1 MGNYR
6 LRVGSLLAAVLL
18 AIAVPALAT
27 EPFAKVGTTSIL
39 AVLDF
44 PVGVRNMGMGGTGV
58 ADMSQPANGYFN
70 PASLAWTDA
79 TYVSYGHEDLMFDIE
94 MNDARLVSGYRWGD
108 DASKNAWRLG
118 GALGYTAMNMD
129 PVVVRTIFLPEGTGE
144 SYEPDD
150 YYVTTALAGAW
161 ERSGASIAA
170 GVAAKYVRIEF
181 ASDEGT
187 AWAFDYGFVAAKSF
201 IAGGSMLRPRA
212 GFSMTNIGE
221 ELEYADRFSD
231 IAGETRMGL
240 GFDFASPPKRTW
252 GRDVAAVSG
261 AFDADHVDRDLGDS
275 YWAFGWEVAALQFI
289 QMRAGYQWFDVD
301 NDNVVTLGA
310 GIGWDFGRVII
321 RADYTHVSEP
331 SSFRVD
337 LDRDLFGATVGAR
350 F

>member
-1 MGNYR
+1 MTAA
-6 LRVGSLLAAVLL
+6 SPSLAA
-18 AIAVPALAT
+18 
-27 EPFAKVGTTSIL
+27 EPFAKVGTTSML

-79 TYVSYGHEDLMFDIE
+79 TYVSYGHEDLFFDIE
-94 MNDARLVSGYRWGD
+94 MNDARLTSGYRWGD
-108 DASKNAWRLG
+108 SSGNAWRLG
-118 GALGYTAMNMD
+118 GGFGYTAMTME
-129 PVVVRTIFLPEGTGE
+129 PVVVRTVFLPEGTGE

-161 ERSGASIAA
+161 ERGGESIAV

-187 AWAFDYGFVAAKSF
+187 AWAFDYGFVAAKGF
-201 IAGGSMLRPRA
+201 IAGGSMLRPRV

-221 ELEYADRFSD
+221 ELEYDDRFSD

-240 GFDFASPPKRTW
+240 GFDFASPAKRTW
-252 GRDVAAVSG
+252 GRNVAAVSG
-261 AFDADHVDRDLGDS
+261 AFDADHVDRDVGDS
-275 YWAFGWEVAALQFI
+275 YWAFGWEVSALQFI
-289 QMRAGYQWFDVD
+289 QMRAGYQWFDRD
-301 NDNVVTLGA
+301 NYSVVSLGY
-310 GIGWDFGRVII
+310 GMGWEFGRMIL

-331 SSFRVD
+331 PTFFGVD
-337 LDRDLFGATVGAR
+337 RDRDLFGATVGAR